1 MRSWLV
7 ENLLNDYNL
16 HYDLLIVFQQQH
28 SSHVQL
34 GQSFG
39 AFDSLHSCGVQL
51 QSAQFM
57 DMIL

>member
-1 MRSWLV
+1 
-7 ENLLNDYNL
+7 LLNDYNVN
-16 HYDLLIVFQQQH
+16 YDLLMVFQQQH
-28 SSHVQL
+28 SSQVQL

-39 AFDSLHSCGVQL
+39 DFDSLHSCGVQL